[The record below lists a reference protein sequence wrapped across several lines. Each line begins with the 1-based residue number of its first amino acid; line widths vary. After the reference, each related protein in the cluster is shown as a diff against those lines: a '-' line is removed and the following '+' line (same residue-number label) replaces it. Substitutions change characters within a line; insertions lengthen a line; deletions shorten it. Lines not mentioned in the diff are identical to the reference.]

1 MEKNDNELLK
11 KSLKKTKEIATFLKR
26 TKSFSKVDLELN
38 KLNFLTSQIDVKD
51 LTEDLSLEILDS
63 RYSKCL
69 DLQKN
74 SEKILTKIKKAE
86 YETAS
91 IIQVLRTYETDFNN
105 LNKELQESFSKN
117 KEEKI
122 YAMSLIIQQDLKV
135 IEVYLRNGEKLIEKA
150 DLAVDIGVKLFKNYL
165 SKIVKL
171 KKEKLK

>member
-11 KSLKKTKEIATFLKR
+11 KSSKKTKEIATFLKR

-38 KLNFLTSQIDVKD
+38 KLNSLTNQINIKD
-51 LTEDLSLEILDS
+51 LTEDLNFEMLDS
-63 RYSKCL
+63 RYIRCL

-74 SEKILTKIKKAE
+74 SEKILTKLKKAE

-91 IIQVLRTYETDFNN
+91 IIQALRTYETDFNN
-105 LNKELQESFSKN
+105 LNKELQESFSKS

-135 IEVYLRNGEKLIEKA
+135 IEIYLKNGEKLVEKA

-165 SKIVKL
+165 SKIIKL